1 MANFK
6 YNDMEFAVEAAGA
19 AWDIL
24 RVLPGG
30 ASAVVG
36 TGLFAG
42 AAAADAQARGLAL
55 VKAIY
60 PVGVKVVGPDV
71 AHPNM
76 IGDLRIIGPDVTHP
90 NFIYWDQDSTSFP
103 AQL

>member
-1 MANFK
+1 MANFN
-6 YNDMEFAVEAAGA
+6 YNDMAFAIEAAGS

-30 ASAVVG
+30 ATAVVG

-42 AAAADAQARGLAL
+42 ATAADAQAKGLAL

-60 PVGVKVVGPDV
+60 PVGIKVVGPDV

-76 IGDLRIIGPDVTHP
+76 IGDLKIVGPDVTHP
-90 NFIYWDQDSTSFP
+90 NFIYWDQDSASFP
-103 AQL
+103 A